1 MEALSER
8 AERKDNR
15 GQTYPHSR
23 THAGDRA
30 SRYSLLETYV
40 VAAASRLDLSAVQYG
55 VQNIYAGRLTSRK
68 ESMLEARLVNTV
80 SCEGCI
86 QKQMGSVTCN
96 QHL

>member
-8 AERKDNR
+8 AERTDNR
-15 GQTYPHSR
+15 GQTYLQSR

-55 VQNIYAGRLTSRK
+55 VQKVYAGRLTSRK
-68 ESMLEARLVNTV
+68 EPILEARLVNIV
-80 SCEGCI
+80 SCKGCI
-86 QKQMGSVTCN
+86 QKQKGSVACN

>member
-8 AERKDNR
+8 AERNDNR
-15 GQTYPHSR
+15 RQTYLQSR

-68 ESMLEARLVNTV
+68 ESMLEARLVNAV
-80 SCEGCI
+80 SCEGCT
-86 QKQMGSVTCN
+86 QKQMGSVACS